1 MMRACVRNPQ
11 AKEDPALE
19 PVSTMMAV
27 FASFGPALT
36 APTAQNLGVLL
47 RGAVLAPGARTVT
60 GCLVA
65 AWPWVTKHWSA
76 YANVLRRAR
85 LPMGQL
91 ARGLFGLIVE
101 LIPDHAVIDLAVDE
115 TLVRRWGPR
124 VVGVGMHRDAVR
136 SSHRRN
142 AVSPGHKW
150 VVLSVVVG
158 LAFVHR
164 ALALPVACVL
174 YTTKKH
180 ARRNRAKGPYRRHRT
195 LSELTLL
202 LVRMV
207 VRWAPERRFRLIG
220 DGAYGTHD
228 LADALNR
235 ASRSPSLRRVTLVSR
250 FKMNAALYARR
261 PAYSGR
267 GRPRVKGRKLRSPGE
282 VAADRRTRWSRI
294 TVDWYGATRKEVKV
308 CSRSGLW
315 YRCGSGATAVR
326 WVVVRDPEGRRDDEV
341 FFTTDVAMTPQ
352 EIVETFVR
360 RWGLETTFQEAR
372 GHLGLETLR
381 NRSVD
386 AVRRSVPLLLAA
398 YSVVVV
404 WFAKHVR
411 TPEAHKQHRP
421 WYTKPSVTFS
431 DMLAAARQDVL
442 AELLLP
448 RSGAETVESKVP
460 SWLEVGLH
468 QQLAS
473 IRRPA

>member
-1 MMRACVRNPQ
+1 M
-11 AKEDPALE
+11 E

-27 FASFGPALT
+27 FASFVPVLT

-60 GCLVA
+60 GCLLA

-85 LPMGQL
+85 LPMRRL
-91 ARGLFGLIVE
+91 ARRLFRLILE
-101 LIPDHAVIDLAVDE
+101 LIPEDAVIDLVIDE

-136 SSHRRN
+136 SSHSRN

-150 VVLSVVVG
+150 VVLSAVIR
-158 LAFVHR
+158 LPFVHR
-164 ALALPVACVL
+164 ALALPLACVL

-180 ARRNRAKGPYRRHRT
+180 ARRNREKRPYRRHRT

-220 DGAYGTHD
+220 DGSYGTHD
-228 LADALNR
+228 LADAFNP
-235 ASRSPSLRRVTLVSR
+235 ASRSPSLRRVTLASR
-250 FKMNAALYARR
+250 FKMNAAMYAR
-261 PAYSGR
+261 PPAAYSGR

-282 VAADRRTRWSRI
+282 VAANRRTRWSRI

-308 CSRSGLW
+308 CSRTGLW
-315 YRCGSGATAVR
+315 YRRSSRPTEVR
-326 WVVVRDPEGRRDDEV
+326 WVVVRDPAGRRADEV
-341 FFTTDVAMTPQ
+341 FFTTDMAMTPQ
-352 EIVETFVR
+352 QIVETFVR
-360 RWGLETTFQEAR
+360 RWGLETTFQETR

-381 NRSVD
+381 NRCGA
-386 AVRRSVPLLLAA
+386 AVRRSVPLLLAT

-421 WYTKPSVTFS
+421 WYTKASVTFS
-431 DMLAAARQDVL
+431 DMLAAARQNVL
-442 AELLLP
+442 SELLLS

-460 SWLEVGLH
+460 PWLEVPLSEGLPP
-468 QQLAS
+468 
-473 IRRPA
+473 IRRRA